1 MIIKARGGKW
11 AHTPS
16 NRHRRYNTI
25 VLATARKP
33 AVWLC
38 HTHRSFRSEKTSGIR
53 ICIYNVCWSIHWE
66 PLCCWASAAATRRID
81 RDFSPAAAVSWKH
94 TEREKVKRLHERPRL
109 ASAPNPLAF
118 LPTLGNSFPPPSTCS
133 LVAAVDGLHI
143 VPKNFPSSIRA
154 VPNNGHLKLF
164 SDCDIADSSLV
175 FIIVSCVSF

>member
-1 MIIKARGGKW
+1 MIIKERGGKW

-66 PLCCWASAAATRRID
+66 PLCWASAAATRRID

-94 TEREKVKRLHERPRL
+94 THTHREGKSETPTRTPAFGFCAEPARLSTDPGQL
-109 ASAPNPLAF
+109 
-118 LPTLGNSFPPPSTCS
+118 FPPTIYVQFSSGRRRSTYR
-133 LVAAVDGLHI
+133 
-143 VPKNFPSSIRA
+143 PQKFPFFDSCRA
-154 VPNNGHLKLF
+154 K
-164 SDCDIADSSLV
+164 
-175 FIIVSCVSF
+175 